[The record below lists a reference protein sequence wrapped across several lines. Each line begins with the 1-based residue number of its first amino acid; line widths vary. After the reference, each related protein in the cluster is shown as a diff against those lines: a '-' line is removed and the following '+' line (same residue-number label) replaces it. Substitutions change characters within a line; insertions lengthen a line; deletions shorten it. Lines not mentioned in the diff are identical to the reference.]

1 MFIGSIFSF
10 LLFFITALVALVA
23 FIFLYERV
31 TPYDDYKLIY
41 KDGNKAAAIS
51 FGGAIIGVSIPIFS
65 ALSNSVSYFD
75 FFVWVIIAILVQLFF
90 AYISTTMSEKYSFK
104 KHIDEGK
111 LSVGI
116 LMSAISIAI
125 GILNAGS
132 MSY

>member
-1 MFIGSIFSF
+1 MLIGSIFSF
-10 LLFFITALVALVA
+10 LLFFITALAALTA

-41 KDGNKAAAIS
+41 EDGNKAAAIS

-65 ALSNSVSYFD
+65 ALTNSVSYGD

-90 AYISTTMSEKYSFK
+90 AYISTTVSEKYSFK